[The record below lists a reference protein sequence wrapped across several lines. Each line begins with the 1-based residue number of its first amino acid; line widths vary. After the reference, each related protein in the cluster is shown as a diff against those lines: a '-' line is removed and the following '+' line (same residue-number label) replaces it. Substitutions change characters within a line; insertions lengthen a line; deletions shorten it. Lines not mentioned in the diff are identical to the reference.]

1 MEKALDRRE
10 RQAAGKEAA
19 VAWRESQIAEQQQL
33 REARLDAREQ
43 EVAKARV
50 AFSDAL
56 VDARAH
62 QGDTFG
68 VGSWEPSWERSWEE
82 SSEESSE
89 QSSEQSSE
97 DFSKTVRQE
106 NPDANAEASFFS
118 RREVGAISKRK
129 KSDRLGSDTVS
140 KPTRGADV
148 PGRWKKDDTPPR
160 VFNMRDMD
168 FVRVSVHGGKGEQ
181 TKRPYG
187 HDKKLKTAG
196 PKKRKVDSPPA
207 ATPSADSNDRR
218 VVLPISHRA
227 SAEADDFLADL
238 APGSQKKLKARL
250 GALAAFDAELRAV
263 LDDPVREHKSSLDD
277 GTTVVEDDSENRNLA
292 KNPLE
297 DKSNENPAAN
307 IFAQWPTVVS
317 SAVTDDP
324 LTPTEHD
331 DVGQTVG
338 TVPHETRS
346 ATETKK
352 PYARLGARHSVW
364 SWIKNSVASVG
375 GAKNAIDES
384 TNHGA
389 CLCECPGA
397 SSMGASQD
405 DRVASDA
412 SDACFDIDLSLVAD
426 ADGPSACVRVERGGA
441 GAGSCPTTGMV
452 NRCEALS
459 ESVDDDAAEDA
470 TESYTSEVTLG
481 SDSGGTETSSV
492 KLATDR
498 RVSSKPAMTPT
509 KATKKASTK
518 TTNRASIHSSKS
530 SKTSSETSSRSPET
544 QPSHSR
550 RANKNALGDET
561 FRFEKVRSVSRLGR
575 AWDDSVDDGLV
586 LDDSRSE
593 GYSQSSSYLGY
604 EESVGDYVCRQTK
617 TCGALGT
624 ETSAT
629 SATSSFLVEVY
640 ACDAKKFA
648 ACRWVPGKKCGG
660 SKAVTTS
667 VTKAVSRTVT
677 NQATNQATN
686 YDPSLLPSVS
696 SQGAFAGDGKPE
708 TFGFAPTRRLAGV
721 RDWSPSHQFL
731 AGGSFVIVAIAAI
744 AQARRTLVQRG
755 THKHKSKLRGVP
767 TYDDSELDS
776 DEEGGDEESGL
787 LAVKPSTKK
796 PPRGFG
802 ADAVALT
809 KGVWAAFGGEHST
822 VAAEERRPILSDTKR
837 GGKILGTKRDTTPGT
852 HTPLSEPKQ
861 TRPPKQMSRVKRK
874 VVFDVVEEHNA
885 SDVADDFS
893 DFAESPDHPGA
904 SATLRAEAAAALVS
918 AQKKTARLERARVA
932 REDAEL
938 REKSVGKKSI
948 RLRVEGDTRS
958 RPVPLPAPA
967 NAAKDTG
974 VPNAFRV

>member
-10 RQAAGKEAA
+10 RHAAGKEAA

-82 SSEESSE
+82 SSE

-106 NPDANAEASFFS
+106 NPDAEASFFS
-118 RREVGAISKRK
+118 RRQVGAISKRK

-148 PGRWKKDDTPPR
+148 PGRSKKDDTPPR

-187 HDKKLKTAG
+187 RDEKLKTAG

-218 VVLPISHRA
+218 IVLPISHRA

-277 GTTVVEDDSENRNLA
+277 GTTIVEDDSENRNLA

-307 IFAQWPTVVS
+307 VFAQWPTVVS

-375 GAKNAIDES
+375 GVKNAIDES

-397 SSMGASQD
+397 SSMGASHD

-498 RVSSKPAMTPT
+498 RVSSKPAMMPT
-509 KATKKASTK
+509 KSTKKASTK

-586 LDDSRSE
+586 RDDSRSE

-604 EESVGDYVCRQTK
+604 EESVGDYACRQTK

-861 TRPPKQMSRVKRK
+861 TRPPKQISRVKRK

-885 SDVADDFS
+885 SDVAVDFS

-974 VPNAFRV
+974 VPSAFRV

>member
-68 VGSWEPSWERSWEE
+68 VGSWEPSWEESWEE

-148 PGRWKKDDTPPR
+148 PGRSKKDDTPPR

-181 TKRPYG
+181 TKKPYG
-187 HDKKLKTAG
+187 RDEKLKTAG

-238 APGSQKKLKARL
+238 APGSQKKLMARL

-277 GTTVVEDDSENRNLA
+277 GTTVVDDDSENRNLA

-297 DKSNENPAAN
+297 DTSNENPAAN
-307 IFAQWPTVVS
+307 VFAQWPTVVS

-375 GAKNAIDES
+375 GVKNAIEES

-405 DRVASDA
+405 DRVA

-441 GAGSCPTTGMV
+441 GAGSCPTTGVV

-470 TESYTSEVTLG
+470 TESYTSEVTSDTTETVEPELKIPTDSKDSEG
-481 SDSGGTETSSV
+481 SDQ
-492 KLATDR
+492 L
-498 RVSSKPAMTPT
+498 
-509 KATKKASTK
+509 
-518 TTNRASIHSSKS
+518 
-530 SKTSSETSSRSPET
+530 
-544 QPSHSR
+544 Q
-550 RANKNALGDET
+550 
-561 FRFEKVRSVSRLGR
+561 
-575 AWDDSVDDGLV
+575 
-586 LDDSRSE
+586 E
-593 GYSQSSSYLGY
+593 GEG
-604 EESVGDYVCRQTK
+604 
-617 TCGALGT
+617 
-624 ETSAT
+624 
-629 SATSSFLVEVY
+629 
-640 ACDAKKFA
+640 
-648 ACRWVPGKKCGG
+648 
-660 SKAVTTS
+660 
-667 VTKAVSRTVT
+667 
-677 NQATNQATN
+677 
-686 YDPSLLPSVS
+686 
-696 SQGAFAGDGKPE
+696 
-708 TFGFAPTRRLAGV
+708 
-721 RDWSPSHQFL
+721 
-731 AGGSFVIVAIAAI
+731 
-744 AQARRTLVQRG
+744 
-755 THKHKSKLRGVP
+755 
-767 TYDDSELDS
+767 
-776 DEEGGDEESGL
+776 DEEGIHQDHQQGFDTFFQVFQDFFRNFFQESGN
-787 LAVKPSTKK
+787 ATES
-796 PPRGFG
+796 F
-802 ADAVALT
+802 A
-809 KGVWAAFGGEHST
+809 
-822 VAAEERRPILSDTKR
+822 
-837 GGKILGTKRDTTPGT
+837 
-852 HTPLSEPKQ
+852 
-861 TRPPKQMSRVKRK
+861 TR
-874 VVFDVVEEHNA
+874 E
-885 SDVADDFS
+885 
-893 DFAESPDHPGA
+893 
-904 SATLRAEAAAALVS
+904 
-918 AQKKTARLERARVA
+918 QKRAR
-932 REDAEL
+932 R
-938 REKSVGKKSI
+938 RN
-948 RLRVEGDTRS
+948 
-958 RPVPLPAPA
+958 VPLRKGAVGFA
-967 NAAKDTG
+967 TRQG
-974 VPNAFRV
+974 VG